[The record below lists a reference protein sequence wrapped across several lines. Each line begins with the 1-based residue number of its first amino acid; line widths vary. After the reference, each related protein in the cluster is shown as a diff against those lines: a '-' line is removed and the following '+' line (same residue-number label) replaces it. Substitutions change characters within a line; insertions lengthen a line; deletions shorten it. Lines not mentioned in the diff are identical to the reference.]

1 MFELALIPLKYPQVY
16 IKIQSI
22 IGANRLR
29 EKCINIIKP
38 KPGDIILDIGCGP
51 AQILE
56 SLPKVKKYY
65 GFDTEKQYIYYAA
78 KKYAGRGEFFSCEF
92 NEKFLSNTKLEPVY
106 KVFLMGIL
114 HHISDE
120 AAIDLLKLVCKVL
133 KPTGSIISLDPCFV
147 PNQSFVS
154 KFIAK
159 NDRGKFVRQREGYY
173 SLIDC
178 LFKEKEIKIL
188 NNTCKIPSTEIIMHL
203 AKPY

>member
-65 GFDTEKQYIYYAA
+65 GFYTEKQYIDYAA

-92 NEKFLSNTKLEPVY
+92 N
-106 KVFLMGIL
+106 
-114 HHISDE
+114 
-120 AAIDLLKLVCKVL
+120 
-133 KPTGSIISLDPCFV
+133 
-147 PNQSFVS
+147 
-154 KFIAK
+154 
-159 NDRGKFVRQREGYY
+159 GKFVRQREGYY